1 METTE
6 AHLGTME
13 AQLKQWG
20 AKLDE
25 LGVIGE
31 EAATEARVLYRKG
44 VEDLKAKHKVAQ
56 SKLAELRAA
65 GSDKWDTLKAG
76 VDSAWSELEAGF
88 KKLTNQ

>member
-1 METTE
+1 METKE

-31 EAATEARVLYRKG
+31 EAASEARVHYRKG
-44 VEDLKAKHKVAQ
+44 VDELKAKHLAAQ
-56 SKLAELRAA
+56 IKLDELRAA
-65 GSDKWDTLKAG
+65 GSEKWDILKTG
-76 VDSAWSELEAGF
+76 VDSAWKDLEAGF
-88 KKLTNQ
+88 KKLTQK